1 MRCAG
6 WRIMLKSEQSGG
18 FGEKSGAAAKKQAGR
33 GKAMFSR
40 KKKDGQREGT
50 PSVRENYAY
59 NLIYQILTLLTPL
72 ITTPYIAR
80 VLGTGGV
87 GIQSYTSS
95 VVQYFSIL
103 AALGTASYGQR
114 EIARNRDDREARS
127 RVFWEIELL
136 CAGTTALC
144 LMAWMAVIAFSED
157 YGPYYGVLTMTLA
170 AVAFDIS
177 WMFGGME
184 QYRIIVIRNTAIKL
198 AGIAMMFLFVR
209 DGGDL
214 LLYIALLAATGLLG
228 NISMWACLRQ
238 FVDPV
243 DIRSLKIRR
252 HMKEVLVYFV
262 PTIATS
268 VYTILDKTMIGWF
281 SGSDKSE
288 NGYYEYATG
297 FVNMAKIL
305 IISFNA
311 VMSARMSYLFGAGRQ
326 EEIRRRI
333 GESVDF
339 VLLLGLPIT
348 FGLAGIAACFVP
360 WFLGGQYSP
369 VIRLLWLCSPL
380 VLIVG
385 FSDCMGSQ
393 ILTPCGKRAQSARV
407 IVAGACA
414 NACMNLLLIPRL
426 GAMGAALA
434 SVLAETMITGL
445 YFRLCRGYIRPG
457 MIAAGGIKRLAA
469 ALVMFGAVV
478 WFGNLRGPGP
488 LTTAVQVAGG
498 ACVYFVMLLILGDK
512 TVLGQLRRILGNDS
526 GEI

>member
-1 MRCAG
+1 M
-6 WRIMLKSEQSGG
+6 
-18 FGEKSGAAAKKQAGR
+18 FGRKKRKDYDGAA
-33 GKAMFSR
+33 
-40 KKKDGQREGT
+40 
-50 PSVRENYAY
+50 PSIRENYTY
-59 NLIYQILTLLTPL
+59 NLLYQILTLITPF

-80 VLGTGGV
+80 VLGTNGV

-114 EIARNRDDREARS
+114 EIARHRDDRRERS

-144 LMAWMAVIAFSED
+144 LVVWLGVIAFSKA
-157 YGPYYGVLTMTLA
+157 YAPYYAALTMTLA

-184 QYRIIVIRNTAIKL
+184 QYRLIVIRNTAIKL
-198 AGIAMMFLFVR
+198 AGIALMFFFVK
-209 DGGDL
+209 DSGDL

-228 NISMWACLRQ
+228 NISMWGYLGR

-243 DIRSLKIRR
+243 DVRSLKIRR
-252 HMKEVLVYFV
+252 HLKEVIVYFI

-297 FVNMAKIL
+297 FVNMAKIV

-311 VMSARMSYLFGAGRQ
+311 VMSARMSYLFGTGRQ
-326 EEIRRRI
+326 EEVRERI
-333 GESVDF
+333 GGSVDF

-348 FGLAGIAACFVP
+348 FGLAGIASCFVP
-360 WFLGGQYSP
+360 WFLGTEYDP
-369 VIRLLWLCSPL
+369 VVRLLWLCSPL

-385 FSDCMGSQ
+385 LSDCMGSQ
-393 ILTPCGKRAQSARV
+393 ILTPCGKRAQSAKV

-414 NACMNLLLIPRL
+414 NGAMNLMLIPRF
-426 GAMGAALA
+426 GAMGAAAA

-445 YFRLCRGYIRPG
+445 YFRLCREYITPG
-457 MIAAGGIKRLAA
+457 MVVRCGWKRLPA
-469 ALVMFGAVV
+469 ALIMLAAVLALGRNLGA
-478 WFGNLRGPGP
+478 GPV
-488 LTTAVQVAGG
+488 TTFLQIGGG
-498 ACVYFVMLLILGDK
+498 AAVYFLALLAMRDR
-512 TVLGQLRRILGNDS
+512 TVLDQLQGLIRKVLG
-526 GEI
+526 